1 MDHQLCKELHKKLSS
16 HALAWP
22 FLHPVDPV
30 ALNLPTY
37 FDIIKNPM
45 DLSTMKAKLKK
56 GEYMSPEDYKA
67 DMILM
72 FENAIEFNKEDTREE
87 SVG

>member
-1 MDHQLCKELHKKLSS
+1 
-16 HALAWP
+16 
-22 FLHPVDPV
+22 
-30 ALNLPTY
+30 
-37 FDIIKNPM
+37 
-45 DLSTMKAKLKK
+45 MKAKLKK